1 MMTVKIISMEPDG
14 GERTHLF
21 PSARINYRIDRLNGS
36 LNAGDKEVPFRTFND
51 AVRINNP
58 VHTVSGL
65 SNYEVMQN
73 MEIAWVI
80 LHDEDGGIAPLLVS
94 APAVCYIMSE
104 GKTIDRFKLDFL
116 E

>member
-1 MMTVKIISMEPDG
+1 MTVKIISMEPDG

-21 PSARINYRIDRLNGS
+21 PSASINYRIDRLNGS